1 MAGARLPHMA
11 GARLPNMAGARLPNM
26 RRTFLIWQVRDF
38 PVFEGDFFP
47 DHLRKVLQVCR
58 DHGLHS
64 ISASFT

>member
-1 MAGARLPHMA
+1 
-11 GARLPNMAGARLPNM
+11 M
-26 RRTFLIWQVRDF
+26 RRTFLIWQVPAFLIWQVRDF